1 MREEGRF
8 DLRPG
13 DSGKKALSDGADWFE
28 PNKGTQAGKGVS
40 RLLICGWCGESPEL
54 QVDSLPLSHLLLL
67 LLTRFSRV

>member
-28 PNKGTQAGKGVS
+28 PNKGVVTKGVVNKGLDAGWGRGA
-40 RLLICGWCGESPEL
+40 RLLTVRARCG
-54 QVDSLPLSHLLLL
+54 
-67 LLTRFSRV
+67 LT